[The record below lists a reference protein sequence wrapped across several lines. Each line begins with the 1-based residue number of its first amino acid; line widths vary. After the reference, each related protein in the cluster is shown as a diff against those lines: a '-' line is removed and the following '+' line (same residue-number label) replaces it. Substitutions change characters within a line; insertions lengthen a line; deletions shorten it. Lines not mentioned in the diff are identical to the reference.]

1 MPLTLEEKKELLVD
15 HIDPDFLVEVLNI
28 GTAELADVFE
38 DKILDNWTLFEYLEG
53 DLISDYQQAE
63 ET

>member
-1 MPLTLEEKKELLVD
+1 MALTLEEKKELLVD

-28 GTAELADVFE
+28 DTADLANAFE
-38 DKILDNWTLFEYLEG
+38 DKILDCWDKFEYLEE
-53 DLISDYQQAE
+53 DLTYDDQQEE

>member
-1 MPLTLEEKKELLVD
+1 MSLTLEEKKELLVD

-28 GTAELADVFE
+28 DTAELADAFE
-38 DKILDNWTLFEYLEG
+38 DRILECWDKFMYLEEG
-53 DLISDYQQAE
+53 LTYDDQQEE